1 MRVVKP
7 NYVPLMKFRNH
18 KFLKFTPMRIG
29 VHPLYKPENYE
40 FITSYNNLPIDPYHM
55 AKEYPT
61 RFRRYA
67 NYTCKL
73 KDRDVF
79 EWTHNPEMTYN
90 QDVIDDRG
98 KPRLFEDIERPYIY
112 NHWVLQLLTQS
123 VALALVQEQVI
134 SKKLISTVVNKVS
147 VDLHQVRQLAYP
159 RLESHNSPEGI
170 HRDGA
175 SYIVSA
181 FVVNRANVGGGE
193 SIIYDEN
200 KKEEYETILK
210 RGHGMFME
218 DKVQYHYVEPIH
230 ALNNCLGFRDI
241 LGIDIKIHH
250 G

>member
-18 KFLKFTPMRIG
+18 KFLKFTPTMIG
-29 VHPLYKPENYE
+29 VHPLYQPENHE

-67 NYTCKL
+67 NYTCAL
-73 KDRDVF
+73 KSRDVF
-79 EWTHNPEMTYN
+79 EWTHNPDVIYN
-90 QDVIDDRG
+90 QNVTDERG
-98 KPRLFEDIERPYIY
+98 KPRLFEDIEKPYIY
-112 NHWVLQLLTQS
+112 NHWLLQLLTQS
-123 VALALVQEQVI
+123 VALALVQHKVI
-134 SKKLISTVVNKVS
+134 SQKLICNTIKDVS
-147 VDLHQVRQLAYP
+147 VDLHQVRQVAYP

-181 FVVNRANVGGGE
+181 FVVNRSNVGGGE
-193 SIIYDEN
+193 SIIYDEH
-200 KKEEYETILK
+200 KIEEYETILK
-210 RGHGMFME
+210 KGEGMFME
-218 DKVQYHYVEPIH
+218 DMVQYHYVEPIH

-241 LGIDIKIHH
+241 LGIDIKL
-250 G
+250 